1 MYIIDGVIFYDE
13 SKNTV
18 WHRDK
23 DSEFID
29 LHITASRILLLFI
42 QNKGKILSREQL
54 LDDIWDKY
62 GITPSSNTLN
72 QYISLLRK
80 SFERFNFKREL
91 IRTIPKTGFIM
102 PEDINIEYVEIFPLA
117 RAKKRENKTGLLIS
131 ITLLLFIMLSFCF
144 YYYVN
149 TKNNIKGLYF
159 LGDVSECPVY
169 MLYPNSSVTSSLKNK
184 KAKEMIDSYAN
195 CDGNSMYIY
204 HPSDSLILNGEG
216 PEFITRCKF
225 QKVDHSKFSGCYDV
239 YKF

>member
-13 SKNTV
+13 SKNTI

-23 DSEFID
+23 ESESID

-42 QNKGKILSREQL
+42 QNKGKVLSREQL

-80 SFERFNFKREL
+80 SFEKFNFNGEL

-102 PEDINIEYVEIFPLA
+102 PEDISIECVSFFSVD
-117 RAKKRENKTGLLIS
+117 KKRHRGNKRELWFLT
-131 ITLLLFIMLSFCF
+131 TLLFITPFFCL

-149 TKNNIKGLYF
+149 DKDTTGSLYF
-159 LGDVSECPVY
+159 LGDVDECPVY
-169 MLYPNSSVTSSLKNK
+169 MLYSNSSVTSALKIKSAK
-184 KAKEMIDSYAN
+184 KMIDLYAS
-195 CDGNSMYIY
+195 CDGKSMYIY
-204 HPSDSLILNGEG
+204 HPSDSFILNGEG

-225 QKVDHSKFSGCYDV
+225 QNSDNSKFSGCYDV
-239 YKF
+239 YKY